1 MPPSRIPIF
10 PRPPSCGSV
19 SLPARISP
27 PPYPRPWPNSWSRL
41 YRASRTAKTTE
52 ELLAEAKT
60 KRYTHARLRRVLL
73 AAMLELPAG
82 LSTVEPPYLRVLGFT
97 AKGAEILNRAKGR
110 HTLPL
115 SASLAELEK
124 TGEAAARFAAL
135 ETRAADLYHAFT
147 PGLAPCGSEYTTPVI
162 KI

>member
-1 MPPSRIPIF
+1 MDI
-10 PRPPSCGSV
+10 
-19 SLPARISP
+19 L
-27 PPYPRPWPNSWSRL
+27 
-41 YRASRTAKTTE
+41 
-52 ELLAEAKT
+52 
-60 KRYTHARLRRVLL
+60 
-73 AAMLELPAG
+73 LELPAG
-82 LSTVEPPYLRVLGFT
+82 LSAVEPPYLRVLGFT

-115 SASLAELEK
+115 SASLAELER
-124 TGEAAARFAAL
+124 TGETAARFAAL